1 MKQRWFSLGVSYTYN
16 FSYRERAKEKAR
28 KEGKALDSPPPVKKS
43 RQEAISMVNLD
54 ADDPVDD
61 SDSDSGDS
69 DDDTA
74 MLMAELQKIKSEKA
88 MEEAEKVRIGSIY
101 KKKLNGLVFLYFIQ
115 HCFTCRPLG
124 STVSEDV
131 RIEPRTDAA
140 VALTFRRSN
149 HSARYHPFFICVP
162 DP

>member
-1 MKQRWFSLGVSYTYN
+1 MIHLWLN
-16 FSYRERAKEKAR
+16 FCYRERAKEKAR

-88 MEEAEKVRIGSIY
+88 MEEAEKVSLGSIY
-101 KKKLNGLVFLYFIQ
+101 C
-115 HCFTCRPLG
+115 CF
-124 STVSEDV
+124 
-131 RIEPRTDAA
+131 RILFPK
-140 VALTFRRSN
+140 
-149 HSARYHPFFICVP
+149 
-162 DP
+162 

>member
-1 MKQRWFSLGVSYTYN
+1 
-16 FSYRERAKEKAR
+16 
-28 KEGKALDSPPPVKKS
+28 VKKS

-88 MEEAEKVRIGSIY
+88 MEEAEKVGLGSIY
-101 KKKLNGLVFLYFIQ
+101 KKTKRVDFFVLY
-115 HCFTCRPLG
+115 
-124 STVSEDV
+124 S
-131 RIEPRTDAA
+131 
-140 VALTFRRSN
+140 ALL
-149 HSARYHPFFICVP
+149 HLQPP
-162 DP
+162 

>member
-1 MKQRWFSLGVSYTYN
+1 
-16 FSYRERAKEKAR
+16 
-28 KEGKALDSPPPVKKS
+28 VKKS

-88 MEEAEKVRIGSIY
+88 MEEAEKVSLGSI
-101 KKKLNGLVFLYFIQ
+101 KKNRGLFKIIL
-115 HCFTCRPLG
+115 
-124 STVSEDV
+124 
-131 RIEPRTDAA
+131 
-140 VALTFRRSN
+140 
-149 HSARYHPFFICVP
+149 
-162 DP
+162 